1 MQNLLS
7 PIIGKFDSV
16 VTKVLKTGINALS
29 SSNCS
34 CDYFV
39 YPPITWEILRTCYV
53 FLHSRLNGSLEGLVF
68 EGRAELNQSTQRKT
82 FQSKGENQ
90 EQTQPS

>member
-16 VTKVLKTGINALS
+16 VSKVLQTGINALS

-34 CDYFV
+34 CDLF
-39 YPPITWEILRTCYV
+39 THEAL
-53 FLHSRLNGSLEGLVF
+53 
-68 EGRAELNQSTQRKT
+68 GRSYEPVKMCS
-82 FQSKGENQ
+82 SI
-90 EQTQPS
+90 PD

>member
-29 SSNCS
+29 FSNCS
-34 CDYFV
+34 CDLF
-39 YPPITWEILRTCYV
+39 T
-53 FLHSRLNGSLEGLVF
+53 HEGL
-68 EGRAELNQSTQRKT
+68 GS
-82 FQSKGENQ
+82 S
-90 EQTQPS
+90 